1 MVGKLEAMAIKT
13 YWLEVGA
20 TEVKAVS
27 TEGSVLT
34 VKLTEQPAVLRIREG
49 VEGLGPPNPISRAT
63 TSPVS
68 SPTTAPF
75 KKTILMFGFILLD

>member
-1 MVGKLEAMAIKT
+1 MAIKT
-13 YWLEVGA
+13 YWVEVGA
-20 TEVKAVS
+20 TEVKAVN
-27 TEGSVLT
+27 TEASVLT
-34 VKLTEQPAVLRIREG
+34 VKLTEQPAVLRSREG